1 MPPPPFNQLFPP
13 APTYTEKDVGDLT
26 GKVFIV
32 TGSSS
37 GCGFELARMLYAAGG
52 KVYVAARSP
61 EKIKNAIR
69 LVESSERSSSGKL
82 VALNLDLADLSSI
95 KQSANAFLGAEVRLD
110 VVVHNAGVM
119 KPPPGSKTPTGHDL
133 EMGTNCLGPFLFNH
147 FLEKILRTTAAS
159 APPNSV
165 RVVWLASMVA
175 VSTPQGG
182 VLWNE
187 KTHQPQVLKNAM
199 ENYMAS
205 KAGNVF
211 LASECAK
218 RLGGNGILSI
228 SVNPGLLKTELQ
240 RHGGAVQSF
249 MTGFLL
255 KPGKFGAYTEI
266 FAACSPEISAK
277 DNGGFI
283 VPWGRLGPLPDHI
296 RDAMKSKS
304 KGGTGNAA
312 KFWSWCERETLEFA

>member
-1 MPPPPFNQLFPP
+1 MFPP
-13 APTYTEKDVGDLT
+13 APTYTEKDIGDLT
-26 GKVFIV
+26 GKVYIV
-32 TGSSS
+32 TGSTS
-37 GCGFELARMLYAAGG
+37 GCGFELAKMLYAAGG
-52 KVYVAARSP
+52 KVYVAARSA
-61 EKIKNAIR
+61 EKIKIAIR
-69 LVESSERSSSGKL
+69 LIEPSERSSSGKL

-95 KQSANAFLGAEVRLD
+95 KQSANAFLDAEERLD
-110 VVVHNAGVM
+110 VVVHNAGIM
-119 KPPPGSKTPTGHDL
+119 KPPPGSRTPTGHDL

-147 FLEKILRTTAAS
+147 FLEGILRKTAAS

-187 KTHQPQVLKNAM
+187 KTQQPQVLKNAM

-218 RLGGNGILSI
+218 RLGGDGIISI
-228 SVNPGLLKTELQ
+228 SVHPGLLKTELQ

-249 MTGFLL
+249 ITGFLL

-266 FAACSPEISAK
+266 FAACSPQITAK
-277 DNGGFI
+277 DKGGFV
-283 VPWGRLGPLPDHI
+283 VPWGRLGPIPEHI
-296 RDAMKSKS
+296 QKAMKTRAE
-304 KGGTGNAA
+304 GGTGNAA
-312 KFWSWCERETLEFA
+312 RFWSWCERETMEFV